1 MKAVLN
7 AVAVAAAIAVSSPA
21 HAEDRVQPLPSSRV
35 APGAMLRDE
44 TVNRHFGFLIRPD
57 LGGGYMSSTVGDTT
71 ISGGAGTFGLVIGGA
86 VQENL
91 VLGVHLYDGVISNPN
106 VTVSGSSNPTTDSQM
121 SMFGIGPNLTYY
133 FMPVNMYASA
143 TVALTQLNAKSGNLT
158 GDSAVGLGTRL
169 SLGKEWWVSEHW
181 GLGLAG
187 HFSYSANNQGDGTT
201 NPQTISTWGL
211 GLSFSATYN

>member
-7 AVAVAAAIAVSSPA
+7 AVALAAVIVVASPA
-21 HAEDRVQPLPSSRV
+21 HAEERMQPVQSSRL

-57 LGGGYMSSTVGDTT
+57 LGGGYLSSTVGDTT
-71 ISGGAGTFGLVIGGA
+71 VSGGAGTFGLVIGGA

-91 VLGVHLYDGVISNPN
+91 VLGVHLYEGVISNPSL
-106 VTVSGSSNPTTDSQM
+106 TVSGTSNPTTDSQL

-133 FMPVNMYASA
+133 FMPVNLYVSA
-143 TVALTQLNAKSGNLT
+143 TVALTQLNATSGNFT
-158 GDSAVGLGTRL
+158 ADSSVGIGTRL
-169 SLGKEWWVSEHW
+169 SLGKEWWVSDHW

-187 HFSYSANNQGDGTT
+187 NFSYSANNQSGSTS
-201 NPQTISTWGL
+201 NPQRIDTWGL